1 MPSQCRI
8 TVCSVL
14 PVHSHPTAQASEGE
28 SALTALRPLTK
39 SWSTTSGNG
48 GSTARRYCW
57 VGESGEIRFDEG
69 APISA
74 KGNLLRAADLDG
86 DWGVFDLADEDTVMA
101 VAAE

>member
-1 MPSQCRI
+1 MQDHG
-8 TVCSVL
+8 VFG
-14 PVHSHPTAQASEGE
+14 AAGAFASDGPGVGGRVGADGVEAAYEVVEYHEWQRWVDG
-28 SALTALRPLTK
+28 SPLLR
-39 SWSTTSGNG
+39 
-48 GSTARRYCW
+48 